1 MGEEKDSFEDVLEA
15 VKIYFQENLSKEHM
29 AGRMNEL
36 IAIEKHKILKWAPL
50 ELKNR
55 CIRAGAKM
63 AEQEVTAVLSNMSVV
78 KMPEDYAD
86 YIENSECIPVRT
98 GQNYVSVL
106 LRIHFHSVL
115 HQDMTVRIS
124 RGIFTGY

>member
-1 MGEEKDSFEDVLEA
+1 
-15 VKIYFQENLSKEHM
+15 M

-78 KMPEDYAD
+78 KMPEDYAQ
-86 YIENSECIPVRT
+86 YIEKFGVYTSTNRTELCICSFKIR
-98 GQNYVSVL
+98 YHL
-106 LRIHFHSVL
+106 AL
-115 HQDMTVRIS
+115 HRDTTARIS
-124 RGIFTGY
+124 SGISTGY